1 MTVSHYNRAIKK
13 LNKQMVNLFFRM
25 NSAPV
30 DELVNSYV
38 KLMNKVNNLQIPN

>member
-1 MTVSHYNRAIKK
+1 MTVLQYNRTVKK

-30 DELVNSYV
+30 DELVKSYV
-38 KLMNKVNNLQIPN
+38 KLMDKANSLQIPN